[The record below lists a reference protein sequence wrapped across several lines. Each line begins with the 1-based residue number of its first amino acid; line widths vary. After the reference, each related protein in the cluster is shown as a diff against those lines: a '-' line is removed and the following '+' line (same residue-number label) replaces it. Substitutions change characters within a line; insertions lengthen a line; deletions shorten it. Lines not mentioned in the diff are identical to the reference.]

1 MPDPRRMALRSQTRT
16 AVPTSGPGRG
26 PLSDG
31 RTSHNRHRHRRG
43 RPSRARAW
51 GRDGDRQDPGE
62 EIRRRAETLF
72 GGEPGDAVVRGGR
85 PARGARRAPSWARPE
100 LGAGRALAGVKG
112 GAPPSR
118 PRRRVVVVDRHGVA
132 GHALL
137 TRPRSGASAVDQTL
151 ELRRLPDRAGAPSVV
166 AGSGG
171 GADAAA
177 RPGRFLGVGPE
188 GEEPATY
195 PVRLPDPADRETPDG
210 MPESEPPPD
219 SPSGRLLGPALRER
233 LPLWVQAR
241 CGLERR
247 SVVALSALLALALVF
262 AVQHF
267 WTGRTQPVRAPEVVR
282 AAPAA
287 QGKGMDG
294 GGGDPSGAPDPFG
307 QAGGTTGQAGGT
319 TAPEIVVDV
328 SGKVRDPGVH
338 RLPAGSRV
346 EDALKAAG
354 GVRPGTKTG
363 GLNRARFLV
372 DGEQLVV
379 GGPAPAA
386 AAAPRP
392 RRARERRR
400 APRHPSPS
408 TPPPSTSS
416 TPFPVSARSSP
427 STSSTTAPATAV
439 SARWTSCGRS
449 TASATAASPTY
460 GTSSGHEHPHPRRP
474 QSLG

>member
-1 MPDPRRMALRSQTRT
+1 MIIARVRLC
-16 AVPTSGPGRG
+16 PT
-26 PLSDG
+26 LVAWHFD
-31 RTSHNRHRHRRG
+31 HRHVPLFRRVVRGVGPVRRPHVPQPSSPG

-51 GRDGDRQDPGE
+51 GGTGTVRIRGGDPAAGR
-62 EIRRRAETLF
+62 
-72 GGEPGDAVVRGGR
+72 DAVRWGARGCG
-85 PARGARRAPSWARPE
+85 GARRSSGAGSAE
-100 LGAGRALAGVKG
+100 GTQLGAAGAGSGSRISGVKG

-118 PRRRVVVVDRHGVA
+118 PRRRVVVVDRQGVA

-210 MPESEPPPD
+210 MPEPGPPPE

-282 AAPAA
+282 AAAA

-294 GGGDPSGAPDPFG
+294 GGGDPSGAPDP
-307 QAGGTTGQAGGT
+307 
-319 TAPEIVVDV
+319 
-328 SGKVRDPGVH
+328 SGRRAARRGRRAAR
-338 RLPAGSRV
+338 RLPRSWSTSAARYRTQASTGCPRAHGSRT
-346 EDALKAAG
+346 
-354 GVRPGTKTG
+354 R
-363 GLNRARFLV
+363 
-372 DGEQLVV
+372 
-379 GGPAPAA
+379 
-386 AAAPRP
+386 
-392 RRARERRR
+392 
-400 APRHPSPS
+400 
-408 TPPPSTSS
+408 
-416 TPFPVSARSSP
+416 
-427 STSSTTAPATAV
+427 
-439 SARWTSCGRS
+439 
-449 TASATAASPTY
+449 
-460 GTSSGHEHPHPRRP
+460 
-474 QSLG
+474 